1 MIAKNTISKL
11 NHFIILQY
19 IESSFESHFIV
30 VPKNPNIPEPKI
42 PPPPPRP
49 ELLLAIIDTIYT
61 YDVYLY
67 IVYIIF
73 ITDNKNFH

>member
-1 MIAKNTISKL
+1 M
-11 NHFIILQY
+11 
-19 IESSFESHFIV
+19 
-30 VPKNPNIPEPKI
+30 

>member
-1 MIAKNTISKL
+1 MITKNTISKL

-42 PPPPPRP
+42 PPPPRP